1 MGAPSV
7 NIAFIE
13 KSATAIQR
21 GERGTIAMLLK
32 ESAVTTADYVVYS
45 VTDIPSNLSEANK
58 TAVKQALIGYQ
69 TAPKKIL
76 LHLIKSD
83 SVESNGYTDALAYF
97 ATQKWDYLV
106 VPTAETDTKAT
117 EVANWIKE
125 QRTAGM
131 TYKTVLP
138 NVTAD
143 NEGIVNVTT
152 GCKKG
157 EVEYSAEAMCARVAG
172 IICGTPLTM
181 SCTYAP
187 LSEMTDCDRL
197 SASDLDAA
205 VDAGKFVF
213 MWDGEKVKVCRA
225 VNSFTS
231 TTDTKGGS
239 FKKIKVV
246 DTMDIIKDDI
256 RMTAQDSY
264 IGKYANSYDNKCL
277 LVTAINSYF
286 AGLVRDGVLASGS
299 CQIDLDA
306 QRSYFAE
313 KGGKVVVNG
322 EEKALEDCSDDEIK
336 QGNTGSKVFLKAVIS
351 ILDAI
356 EDISLEIYIG

>member
-21 GERGTIAMLLK
+21 GERGIIAMLLK
-32 ESAVTTADYVVYS
+32 ESAVSAADYTVYS
-45 VTDIPSNLSEANK
+45 VADIPEVLSEANK
-58 TAVKQALIGYQ
+58 QAVEQALIGYQ

-76 LHLIKSD
+76 LHLITSA
-83 SVESNGYTDALAYF
+83 SVESDGYTDALGYF

-106 VPTAETDTKAT
+106 IPTVETDSKTT
-117 EVANWIKE
+117 DVASWIKS

-131 TYKTVLP
+131 TYKAVLP
-138 NVTAD
+138 NSASD
-143 NEGIVNVTT
+143 NEGIVNVTA
-152 GCKKG
+152 GCVNG
-157 EVEYSAEAMCARVAG
+157 ETEYSAEKMCARVAG

-187 LSEMTDCDRL
+187 LTEMTDCDRM
-197 SASDLDAA
+197 SKSDLDTA

-225 VNSFTS
+225 VNSFV
-231 TTDTKGGS
+231 TTTGTKGDS

-246 DTMDIIKDDI
+246 DAMDMIKDDI
-256 RMTAQDSY
+256 RLTAQDSY

-277 LVTAINSYF
+277 LITAINSYF
-286 AGLVRDGVLASGS
+286 DGLVRGGVLASGA
-299 CQIDLDA
+299 CEIDVDA
-306 QRSYFAE
+306 QRDYFAG

-322 EEKALEDCSDDEIK
+322 EEKALSECSDDDIK
-336 QGNTGSKVFLKAVIS
+336 QGNTGSKVFLKATIS

-356 EDISLEIYIG
+356 EDIDLDIYIG